1 MKILSRLIAGFAIL
15 IVIAGIYGGYRLSD
29 TSPCPQVR
37 LQTPEGAT
45 MMAVRQLCYGPP
57 ASLVYSQVP
66 IPSPG
71 AGEMLIEV
79 HAAGVNPL
87 DWHTMRG
94 SPYFMRLSSGLS
106 TPTDPRFGVDF
117 SGVVTA
123 IGPGVT
129 RFEPGDRVFGGAAG
143 AFAQYVLVSEN
154 QAVSH
159 LPDEI
164 SHPQA
169 AAVAIAGLTAL
180 QSLRDKGKL
189 QPGQKVLINGASGG
203 VGSFAVQI
211 ARHMGGEVYGVSST
225 RNVERVM
232 AMGATRVF
240 DYTRESYIDSGMEFD
255 LIVDLVGNHTPLANT
270 SVLTPNGRL
279 IMVGG
284 GKGDWIGPAIGPL
297 QALLTDPFVDQELIM
312 LLAQLNSEDLDTLA
326 GMIRTGA
333 VVPVLDGRYPM
344 AEYAEAIAYSETG
357 RARGKIILDINP
369 GR

>member
-37 LQTPEGAT
+37 LQTLEGAT

-143 AFAQYVLVSEN
+143 AFAQYVLVREN
-154 QAVSH
+154 HAVSH

-240 DYTRESYIDSGMEFD
+240 DYTREDYTESGQRFD
-255 LIVDLVGNHTPLANT
+255 LIVDTGGRAPLRKLRRTLAERGADVIVGAQTG
-270 SVLTPNGRL
+270 GR
-279 IMVGG
+279 IAGGVGRHHRAVDEG
-284 GKGDWIGPAIGPL
+284 
-297 QALLTDPFVDQELIM
+297 ALPHHVPDPRDQRNAM
-312 LLAQLNSEDLDTLA
+312 DLAQILQLDAFAAAARRNHGQNSPSVKH
-326 GMIRTGA
+326 RR
-333 VVPVLDGRYPM
+333 PPR
-344 AEYAEAIAYSETG
+344 
-357 RARGKIILDINP
+357 P
-369 GR
+369 GRDA